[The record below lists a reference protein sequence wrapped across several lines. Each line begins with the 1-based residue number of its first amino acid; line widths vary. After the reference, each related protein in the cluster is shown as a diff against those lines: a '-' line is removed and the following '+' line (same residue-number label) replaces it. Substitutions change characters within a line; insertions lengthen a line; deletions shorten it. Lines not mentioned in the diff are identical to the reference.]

1 MEVND
6 AEIAAIVPNYSTA
19 DFGLASR
26 SVRGESGAA
35 AVMLGGW
42 MGFVAEMQLGKTSW
56 NGAQETWSEERSRS
70 KKKKQQ

>member
-26 SVRGESGAA
+26 SIRG
-35 AVMLGGW
+35 
-42 MGFVAEMQLGKTSW
+42 AEWDCYCDTGRVD
-56 NGAQETWSEERSRS
+56 EFRSRNAAGENQLES
-70 KKKKQQ
+70 STGNMD